1 MKRGNRSVRG
11 AQIFYLPHVASC
23 PPQVATENTKTLV
36 IYLVRIIN
44 RNNGLLL
51 MIPRFIGRRKTMRQQ
66 CHSSIIMLRAS
77 RAYVPYLP
85 WYIGTSYRKQFG
97 HIPGYSMLHT
107 NSSKAA
113 GPTTSPLCVADAVHI
128 RDVLSYFRYLSSPKL
143 RAEITAVRATASA
156 GCCLLCAA
164 RLRTQQ

>member
-1 MKRGNRSVRG
+1 MPTSSSDRKYEN
-11 AQIFYLPHVASC
+11 ACYLPGTYHQ
-23 PPQVATENTKTLV
+23 PEQRPL
-36 IYLVRIIN
+36 IN
-44 RNNGLLL
+44 DT
-51 MIPRFIGRRKTMRQQ
+51 MVPRFIGRRKTMRQQ